1 VAYTG
6 TDVLLVEH
14 VGHPEKQIPPTSCCV
29 YFPGVATDGVTGTS
43 YLAYYSL
50 ISGKQGIWLQRLS
63 QTGAAGGPVR
73 LAGSE
78 TGGHVPTVQ
87 ERVGIRGQR
96 AVDLL
101 RVGSTK
107 PTVLATFGALTG
119 VGGDTVTAGPN
130 GRLWA
135 TWFLGDGSLPAL
147 FARASDVNGQN
158 WGKTV
163 RVPLPSGTQQIL
175 KAYTSGP
182 AAVRQAT
189 GNPA

>member
-1 VAYTG
+1 VRRRSI
-6 TDVLLVEH
+6 
-14 VGHPEKQIPPTSCCV
+14 GHRSRPWE
-29 YFPGVATDGVTGTS
+29 GTS

-73 LAGSE
+73 LPGSE

-87 ERVGIRGQR
+87 ERVGITGRGHGRGHGRAGVYAVYANGYPFQR

-107 PTVLATFGALTG
+107 ATVLATFGALTG
-119 VGGDTVTAGPN
+119 VGGDTVTVGPN

-147 FARASDVNGQN
+147 FVRASDVNGQN

>member
-1 VAYTG
+1 MRNRHTAR

-29 YFPGVATDGVTGTS
+29 YFPGIATAGVTGTS

-73 LAGSE
+73 LPGSE

-87 ERVGIRGQR
+87 QRVGITGRGHGRAGVYAVYANGYPFQR

-147 FARASDVNGQN
+147 FVRASAVNGQN
-158 WGKTV
+158 CGSSAYFATQ
-163 RVPLPSGTQQIL
+163 VPLP
-175 KAYTSGP
+175 
-182 AAVRQAT
+182 
-189 GNPA
+189 